1 MQIVARLDFDPQKM
15 LDNHGLGADNT
26 VQKHID
32 SACMRYVAPYMP
44 FQTGVLESS
53 MTLNTEIG
61 SGWIVT
67 ATPYARYLYYGK
79 LMVDPITGKG
89 AFHDPISGRFWSR
102 PNTPKVLDP
111 NGRELDFDTSKHPKA
126 GKLWFER
133 MKADH
138 LDDIGEEAAMVAG
151 GKFIK

>member
-1 MQIVARLDFDPQKM
+1 MQIVAHLEIDVNAILAKR
-15 LDNHGLGADNT
+15 GLQDTGR
-26 VQKHID
+26 VQQHID
-32 SACMRYVAPYMP
+32 EACMRYMAPYMP
-44 FQTGVLESS
+44 FETGVLESS
-53 MTLNTEIG
+53 MRLNTVPG
-61 SGWIVT
+61 TGKIVT

-102 PNTPKVLDP
+102 PNTPKVMDP
-111 NGRELDFDTSKHPKA
+111 KGRELEYSQSAHPKA

-138 LDDIGEEAAMVAG
+138 LADIGNEAAMVAG
-151 GKFIK
+151 GRFVK